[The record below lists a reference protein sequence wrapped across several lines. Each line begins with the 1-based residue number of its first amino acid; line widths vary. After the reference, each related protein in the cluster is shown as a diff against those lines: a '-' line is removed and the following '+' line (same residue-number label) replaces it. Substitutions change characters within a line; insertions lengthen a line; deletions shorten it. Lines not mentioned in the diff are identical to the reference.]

1 MVASTFSLSTFISI
15 TRCDVK
21 YVELTGTITVL
32 IQCSGK
38 QMQQLVYNQTVHV
51 FVVHVLCRFV
61 VPLFVVHVGHMDI
74 RQTSE

>member
-1 MVASTFSLSTFISI
+1 
-15 TRCDVK
+15 
-21 YVELTGTITVL
+21 VL

-61 VPLFVVHVGHMDI
+61 VPLFVVHVGHMQI